1 MPWNSYLK
9 IFPEKVDVFGSIEND
24 APALENPE
32 LIPAADTK
40 NWTAFDEK
48 QVVPEK
54 QIDPFDTTFV
64 ETIQPGKCELKLL
77 EDEILGDIKTG
88 KFRY

>member
-1 MPWNSYLK
+1 MK
-9 IFPEKVDVFGSIEND
+9 IFSEKVDIFGSIEGD
-24 APALENPE
+24 AQILENPE

-48 QVVPEK
+48 HEELKKEV
-54 QIDPFDTTFV
+54 DPFDTTFV

-77 EDEILGDIKTG
+77 ENEILGDLKTG
-88 KFRY
+88 